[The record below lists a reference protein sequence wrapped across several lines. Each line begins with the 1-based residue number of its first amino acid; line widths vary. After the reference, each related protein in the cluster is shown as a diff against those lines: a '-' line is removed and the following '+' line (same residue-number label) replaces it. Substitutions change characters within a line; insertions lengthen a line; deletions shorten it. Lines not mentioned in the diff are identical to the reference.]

1 MPFLKMEVWQKI
13 FLLIYLG
20 FSAFGTS
27 VAYRKVVKEKN
38 NLGLVGPFIILGA
51 FVWAD
56 LLVFGIFSFLFSLVC
71 LILNDFIL
79 FLLGQSVFWFI
90 RSMGEANYW
99 FNQQFSTINRNPKSR
114 FFFSKLFSHD
124 EYTIWFVMQIFMQC
138 VSVVTG
144 ILSIYFAKIWLA
156 TL

>member
-1 MPFLKMEVWQKI
+1 MESWQKVI
-13 FLLIYLG
+13 LLIYLI
-20 FSAFGTS
+20 FSLSGMVFAFK
-27 VAYRKVVKEKN
+27 KVIKEKN

-56 LLVFGIFSFLFSLVC
+56 LIVFGIFSFLFALIC
-71 LILNDFIL
+71 LLLNDFIL

-114 FFFSKLFSHD
+114 FFFSKFFNHD
-124 EYTIWFVMQIFMQC
+124 EYTVWFVMQITMQC
-138 VSVVTG
+138 IAVVSA
-144 ILSIYFAKIWLA
+144 ILSIYFGRLWLIS
-156 TL
+156 L